1 MTNAQSQIDELFKLL
16 EPLNKTQGEHS
27 VSVTFNPGM
36 KGGVIN
42 FMLDWKTFIG
52 EQEFD
57 NIDEAIKFAY
67 SLQKKAGID
76 SIS

>member
-1 MTNAQSQIDELFKLL
+1 MMTKMDELFKLL

-27 VSVTFNPGM
+27 VTVTFYPGM

-52 EQEFD
+52 EKEFD

-67 SLQKKAGID
+67 SLRKRANINY
-76 SIS
+76 